1 MRSIEGLIREKII
14 EKYPGGLITNFAA
27 DLKDI
32 LYTISYVTT
41 TNLRMRTSKTTKLK
55 HNVVLTNNQQNSFVD
70 LQLLGEQEIQNIN
83 RLGNNRITA
92 VGVFLKNRRT
102 A

>member
-1 MRSIEGLIREKII
+1 MFYSENSNVIKGLGFRYGALTMRSIEGLIREKII

-41 TNLRMRTSKTTKLK
+41 ANLRMRTSK
-55 HNVVLTNNQQNSFVD
+55 VLN
-70 LQLLGEQEIQNIN
+70 
-83 RLGNNRITA
+83 
-92 VGVFLKNRRT
+92 
-102 A
+102 